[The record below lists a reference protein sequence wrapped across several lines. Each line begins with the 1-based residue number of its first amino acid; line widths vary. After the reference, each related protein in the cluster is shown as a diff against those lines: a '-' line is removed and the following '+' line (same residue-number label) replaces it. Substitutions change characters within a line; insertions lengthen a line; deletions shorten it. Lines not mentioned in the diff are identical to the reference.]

1 MKKIYL
7 IALVCSLFLAS
18 CNSEPSLQKYFV
30 EQTENKNFIAVD
42 ISPDILNVEKTKL
55 TSEQSDA
62 LKSFEKMNILAFKL
76 DSTNVDQYDI
86 ERAKVTDILKDE
98 KYQKLMSFGSGKDG
112 VTVSFVGSEE
122 NIEEFVVY
130 ARGKETGFAVMRIL
144 GDKMNPTHIMNM
156 LSVIQNS
163 KIEMD
168 QLKPLQQMMMH
179 ENEF

>member
-1 MKKIYL
+1 MKKIHL
-7 IALVCSLFLAS
+7 IAIICSLFLAS

-30 EQTENKNFIAVD
+30 EKTENKDFIAVD

-55 TSEQSDA
+55 TPEQSEA

-76 DSTNVDQYDI
+76 DSSNVAQYDV
-86 ERAKVTDILKDE
+86 ERAKVTDILKNE

-112 VTVSFVGSEE
+112 VTVSFVGEEE

-130 ARGKETGFAVMRIL
+130 AKSKETGFAVVRII

-156 LSVIQNS
+156 LSVMQQSNIDL
-163 KIEMD
+163 D
-168 QLKPLQQMMMH
+168 QLKPLQEMMMQKK
-179 ENEF
+179 